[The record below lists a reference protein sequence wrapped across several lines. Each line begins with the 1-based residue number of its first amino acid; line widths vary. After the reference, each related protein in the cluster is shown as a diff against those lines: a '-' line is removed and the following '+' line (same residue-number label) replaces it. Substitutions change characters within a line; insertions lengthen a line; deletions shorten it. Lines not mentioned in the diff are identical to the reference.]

1 MNGAIVWHDISRWQ
15 VMRIMTVPSGHLGR
29 TAAIHLGYAG
39 SVFQGS
45 SIFLGTQVSLPSSW
59 VQIFTATFENRMQQP
74 LVALGSPEDV
84 ADWLM

>member
-45 SIFLGTQVSLPSSW
+45 SNLSGDPSQPAEQLGPNLYGH
-59 VQIFTATFENRMQQP
+59 
-74 LVALGSPEDV
+74 L
-84 ADWLM
+84 